1 MVEYK
6 DVFKC
11 VQANMGLNLEQFK
24 QIVKTPTHPGSMRD
38 EFAVFALQGL
48 LAKGYCNTY
57 LGAVQRS
64 YEIADL
70 MLEERIK

>member
-24 QIVKTPTHPGSMRD
+24 QIVKTPTHPASMRD
-38 EFAVFALQGL
+38 EFAAFALQGI
-48 LAKGYCNTY
+48 LAKGGITY
-57 LGAVQRS
+57 IAAVQHS
-64 YEIADL
+64 YEVADL
-70 MLEERIK
+70 MLEERVK